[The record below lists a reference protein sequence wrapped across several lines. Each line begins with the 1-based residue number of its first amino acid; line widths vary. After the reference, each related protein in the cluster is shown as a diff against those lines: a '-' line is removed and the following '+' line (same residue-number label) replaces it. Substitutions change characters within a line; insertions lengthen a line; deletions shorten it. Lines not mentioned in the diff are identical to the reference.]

1 MNIRE
6 FYKQFK
12 KNKSALVGAFIVA
25 LLIISAIFAPLFI
38 KHDPLA
44 QNAELRL
51 EKPFWNEKGSL
62 EHILGTDDLGRDIFA
77 RLMHGARISLSIGIV
92 AMSIAVFFGVIL
104 GLFAGYFGGKIDMLI
119 MRLMD
124 IMLALPSILLIIIVV
139 AILGPSLFN
148 AMLAI
153 GFVGIPGF
161 ARLIRGSVMA
171 EKEKEYV
178 SASRLNGSSSM
189 RLMFKVILP
198 NCSVPLI
205 VQTTMGFASCVL
217 EAAGLSFLG
226 LGAQP
231 PTPEWGAMLMDAMT
245 YITTAPQLLVFPGA
259 MIFLTVMGFNLVGD
273 GIMDALD
280 PKRTT

>member
-1 MNIRE
+1 MNSFKE

-12 KNKSALVGAFIVA
+12 KNKSALVGAYIVIFLMLSA
-25 LLIISAIFAPLFI
+25 LFAPLLI
-38 KHDPLA
+38 KHDPYT
-44 QNAELRL
+44 QNAQIRL
-51 EKPFWNEKGSL
+51 QKPFWSKNGSL
-62 EHILGTDDLGRDIFA
+62 DYVLGTDDLGRDVFA
-77 RLMHGARISLSIGIV
+77 RLMHGARISLTIGIV
-92 AMSIAVFFGVIL
+92 AMGISVLFGVIF
-104 GLFAGYFGGKIDMLI
+104 GLISGYFGGKIDMLI
-119 MRLMD
+119 MRFMD

-161 ARLIRGSVMA
+161 ARLVRGSVMA

-245 YITTAPQLLVFPGA
+245 YITTAPQLLVFPGV

-280 PKRTT
+280 PKA